1 MGANGA
7 GEGGRECH
15 SRLLVVEVP
24 STDPLLHGG
33 AVDVRQLQGPNLHK
47 SLLTFL
53 DVLKKLN
60 TPGRAALAPFRSAK
74 LTHYLS
80 ELLGGNSIVVGLGL
94 LAHGE
99 PLVTRKTLEVIGK
112 SVLCASFCSSSS
124 TFNELPN
131 VNAGAL
137 SNALHYPI
145 GGRELTDVL
154 QGLLGKYRSMLMQLQ
169 DELLNRTA
177 LNQGSVEHEMTL
189 EKQLL
194 QLQRDLAEGLKEKN
208 LAIEDRE
215 RVYEMAELLKAK
227 FATLMGEK
235 LAQSGDLAQSREDNV
250 VLARTLMDKNLE
262 LSNFKEKTEKDI
274 FDLAGQLMAAR
285 NHIGELDANIEE
297 LHAEVEALNAQIEG
311 KVKEMGTLRDE
322 IASLNTLLDD
332 RARLMQ
338 IEKEKA
344 VELGA
349 ELLTLVN
356 RKDLLQKELDALTTK
371 HEAVVEDLK
380 QRDAT
385 EAALKLEVSELQ
397 KELRHKEEQMFE
409 LTKHSVAVELEA
421 KQAKLDA
428 DQLALQFREKLLTLQ
443 KPGTTQT
450 EQSISGAK
458 YEELQNTIRKGA
470 KVIKDLERSLRR
482 AQADLEETKKENTQ
496 MAGDLT
502 DVREKYREKLAS
514 LLIHDGDAA
523 SSAYHHQHA
532 KMHHRNNSRKHTK
545 VGKEGLMAPL
555 SSEAS
560 TVGKPNNNNDAE
572 NGPEGVMSEP
582 PASGVL
588 TAAAQLQHQLLDSY
602 SDREALQSEALE
614 RALQQ
619 CAAIKI
625 AYRELYDKYRTTT
638 DVFEEQMPKTSAAKL
653 KPLEEQLKFAEVDVS
668 LL

>member
-1 MGANGA
+1 MA
-7 GEGGRECH
+7 
-15 SRLLVVEVP
+15 
-24 STDPLLHGG
+24 
-33 AVDVRQLQGPNLHK
+33 PNL
-47 SLLTFL
+47 
-53 DVLKKLN
+53 
-60 TPGRAALAPFRSAK
+60 
-74 LTHYLS
+74 
-80 ELLGGNSIVVGLGL
+80 L
-94 LAHGE
+94 LADD
-99 PLVTRKTLEVIGK
+99 V
-112 SVLCASFCSSSS
+112 
-124 TFNELPN
+124 
-131 VNAGAL
+131 AGAL

-169 DELLNRTA
+169 DELLSRTA

-194 QLQRDLAEGLKEKN
+194 QLQRDLADGLKEKN

-227 FATLMGEK
+227 FATLMSEK
-235 LAQSGDLAQSREDNV
+235 LAQSEDLAQSREDNV

-262 LSNFKEKTEKDI
+262 LSEFQEKTEKEI

-297 LHAEVEALNAQIEG
+297 LHAEIEQLNAQIET
-311 KVKEMGTLRDE
+311 KVKEMGVLREE
-322 IASLNTLLDD
+322 IGALNAQLDD

-356 RKDLLQKELDALTTK
+356 RKDLLQKELDALTIK
-371 HEAVVEDLK
+371 HDAALEDLK
-380 QRDAT
+380 LRDAA

-397 KELRHKEEQMFE
+397 KELHHKEEQMFE

-421 KQAKLDA
+421 KQAKLEA
-428 DQLALQFREKLLTLQ
+428 DQLALQLREKLLTLQ

-458 YEELQNTIRKGA
+458 YEELQTTIRKGS

-482 AQADLEETKKENTQ
+482 AQADLEETKKENAQ
-496 MAGDLT
+496 MATDLT
-502 DVREKYREKLAS
+502 EVREKYREKLAS

-545 VGKEGLMAPL
+545 VGKEGLLGPL
-555 SSEAS
+555 SHESS
-560 TVGKPNNNNDAE
+560 TVGKPGNASNNNSNNQNEGEKQPD
-572 NGPEGVMSEP
+572 GVMTEP
-582 PASGVL
+582 PPSTML

-638 DVFEEQMPKTSAAKL
+638 DVFEEQMPKATAAKL

-668 LL
+668 LFVVKQYLLSQDSKLT